1 MSTMRVLHLKGFL
14 ASDGATAV
22 EYSLAGELSP
32 DIAFDWLMEGTS
44 EEAWKERFRRIG
56 SRLYQIQ
63 YPKTG
68 KKRIL
73 LKYRAYRDF
82 FREHPYEAIHIDTDG
97 FHRTVE
103 LFAAKRAGIR
113 KRIVHS
119 HNTEAEVAGRL
130 GGSGFSRRLGQRLY
144 TWLATDCLACSDQAG
159 EWLFGSGTKN
169 NVVLLKNGID
179 VERFRFD
186 PQKRGITRQQLGLE
200 NKKVIGHVGRFESQ
214 KNHRFLLSVFQELY
228 GRDQEYRLLLVG
240 DGSLRREIMEEV
252 RGKGLDQVILFIG
265 NTEQVEAYYQAMD
278 VFLLPSL
285 HEGLSL
291 AAVEAQC
298 SGLPCLMADTVSTQT
313 RLTGA
318 CGFLSL
324 ELGPA
329 LWAEKTEEAI
339 AGSRDREEGA
349 REVAAAGYDIHSSG
363 EALRA
368 IYRG

>member
-1 MSTMRVLHLKGFL
+1 MRVLHLKGFL

-22 EYSLAGELSP
+22 EYSLAKELAP

-44 EEAWKERFRRIG
+44 EEAWRERFRRID

-63 YPKTG
+63 YPRTG
-68 KKRIL
+68 KRRVL

-82 FREHPYEAIHIDTDG
+82 FCEHPYEAVHIDTDG

-144 TWLATDCLACSDQAG
+144 TWLATDCLACSDRAG
-159 EWLFGSGTKN
+159 EWLFGSGTKK
-169 NVVLLKNGID
+169 NVALLRNGIE

-186 PQKRGITRQQLGLE
+186 PEKRGNTRKRLGLE
-200 NKKVIGHVGRFESQ
+200 GGKVIGHVGRFEPQ

-228 GRDQEYRLLLVG
+228 GRDQAYRLLLIG
-240 DGSLRREIMEEV
+240 DGSLRREIMEEA
-252 RGKGLDQVILFIG
+252 RGKRLDQAILFIG
-265 NTEQVEAYYQAMD
+265 NTDQVEAYYQAMD

-349 REVAAAGYDIHSSG
+349 REVTAAGYDIRSSA

-368 IYRG
+368 IYCG